1 MPDAAVE
8 NHEAPHNDSVDAD
21 GARTK
26 IKVALAFGAALI
38 TFLVYLPSL
47 GNDFLNWDDPFY
59 VTENPGIRSLT
70 FETVKSAFTNI
81 PISSWYPLTVLSFAL
96 DYALWGADPWGFHL
110 TNAILHALN
119 TFIVAL
125 IATHLASNRHRQG
138 TDGTTG
144 VTTDRGAG
152 ALVAGFVTAILFGIH
167 PLHVESVAWV
177 SERKDVLCALFYLS
191 SIGAYLMYV
200 RTPASRGTAFYIA
213 SIFFFAFSLMSKS
226 MAVTLPV
233 ALLILDFCPLG
244 RFKGKEGK
252 VGPGDI
258 ARLVLEKVPFFLL
271 SAIASLIA
279 IWTHHGKDALGGI
292 EKFSLAVRV
301 LVSIRAYAFYLYK
314 MVFPDT
320 LAPLYPYPSSVRFLS
335 IEYLGS
341 LLALLAITTLCLLT
355 WRRQRVFTAAWLYYL
370 ITLLPVIGLLQF
382 GNFSAADRYT
392 YLPALGPFILVAVG
406 IGALFMR
413 LRGRPA
419 SATPL
424 SILVLASVAA
434 ITAILSYKTVMQTRI
449 WKDSLTLW
457 THNIENYPGSPV
469 ARTNRG
475 SVYLSEKNYELAY
488 KDLTRAIELDR
499 EHVNAYYNRGL
510 VYNAVDNL
518 ELSIAD
524 LTRAI
529 ELDPGLKEAHY
540 NRATVYDR
548 LNDHEGAIR
557 GFTRAI
563 ELDKNYIEAYN
574 NRGIVH
580 GILGDYE
587 KATYDFKRA
596 IAIDPDDGS
605 SHYNLAM
612 AYSKSGDEERARV
625 HYKLARELDGKEEAP
640 GTQAH

>member
-8 NHEAPHNDSVDAD
+8 SHEAPRNDNVDTD
-21 GARTK
+21 GGR

-47 GNDFLNWDDPFY
+47 ENGFLNWDDNLY
-59 VTENPGIRSLT
+59 VTDNPVIRSLT
-70 FETVKSAFTNI
+70 PETIRLAFTTI

-96 DYALWGADPWGFHL
+96 DYALWGPEPWGFHL
-110 TNAILHALN
+110 TNVILHALN
-119 TFIVAL
+119 TFLVAL
-125 IATHLASNRHRQG
+125 IATRLASNRQRLTAEG
-138 TDGTTG
+138 M
-144 VTTDRGAG
+144 VDRGAL
-152 ALVAGFVTAILFGIH
+152 AAGFITAILFGIH

-191 SIGAYLMYV
+191 SIGAYLRYV

-213 SIFFFAFSLMSKS
+213 SVLFFSLSLMSKS

-244 RFKGKEGK
+244 RFKLKAGSS
-252 VGPGDI
+252 DI

-271 SAIASLIA
+271 SATASLIA

-301 LVSIRAYAFYLYK
+301 LVSIRAYALYLYK
-314 MVFPDT
+314 MVFPAT
-320 LAPLYPYPSSVRFLS
+320 LAPLYPYPTSVHFLS
-335 IEYLGS
+335 VEYLGS
-341 LLALLAITTLCLLT
+341 LAALLAITTLCLLT
-355 WRRQRVFTAAWLYYL
+355 WRRQRIFTAAWLYYL
-370 ITLLPVIGLLQF
+370 ITLLPVIGLLQYGSF
-382 GNFSAADRYT
+382 AAADRYT
-392 YLPALGPFILVAVG
+392 YLPSLGLFILVGVG
-406 IGALFMR
+406 TGVLFTR
-413 LRGRPA
+413 LRGSPV

-434 ITAILSYKTVMQTRI
+434 ITAVLSYKTVMQTRI

-475 SVYLSEKNYELAY
+475 SVYLSAKNYELAY

-499 EHVNAYYNRGL
+499 EHVNAYFNRGL
-510 VYNAVDNL
+510 VHNAVNNL

-529 ELDPGLKEAHY
+529 ELDPDLKEAHY

-580 GILGDYE
+580 GILGDY
-587 KATYDFKRA
+587 KRATDDFKRA
-596 IAIDPDDGS
+596 IDIDPDDGS
-605 SHYNLAM
+605 SHHNLAM
-612 AYSKSGDEERARV
+612 AYSRSGDEERARV
-625 HYKLARELDGKEEAP
+625 HYEKARELEGKVRAP